1 MGFTGKVTSA
11 ESLGRMLQ
19 VGRREAGLSQREL
32 ADRLGISQRYVW
44 ELESGKPTKYTERL
58 FDVLRATGIQL
69 WAEVPEQRDERADG

>member
-32 ADRLGISQRYVW
+32 ADQLGISQRYVW

-69 WAEVPEQRDERADG
+69 WAEVPEHRDERADD

>member
-32 ADRLGISQRYVW
+32 ADQLGISQRYVW

-69 WAEVPEQRDERADG
+69 WAEVPEHRDERADG